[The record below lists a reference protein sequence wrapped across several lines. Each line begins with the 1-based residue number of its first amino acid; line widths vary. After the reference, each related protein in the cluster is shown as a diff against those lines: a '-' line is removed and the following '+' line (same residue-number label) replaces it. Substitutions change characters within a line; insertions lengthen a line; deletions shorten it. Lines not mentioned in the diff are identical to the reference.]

1 MKFFI
6 VDAFSDEIFG
16 GNTAGVVVYDDIPDS
31 YMKSLAS
38 ELRFSETAFIKPLDV
53 NKFDIRFFTP
63 NAEVELCGHATIASF
78 SALRTAGYIPA
89 NGKYLMN
96 TLSGLLPVYV
106 EDDFTMMEQ
115 ASPIKGIEIDDVKT
129 LAEIMKIP
137 AEEIGDCS
145 YQLKPQVISTG
156 LFDIML
162 PVKTKEILNRIS
174 PDYFKL
180 SEFSKTYNVVGVHA
194 FTLDSSKYTA
204 SCRNFAPLYGINEEA
219 ATGTSNGALTY
230 YLYLHNV
237 INEFDK
243 NYMFS
248 QGESMNRP
256 SVITTRIEKDHDIK
270 ILCGGKSRIISSGEL
285 YI

>member
-16 GNTAGVVVYDDIPDS
+16 GNAAGVVVYDNVPDS
-31 YMKSLAS
+31 YMKGLAA
-38 ELRFSETAFIKPLDV
+38 ELKFSETAFIKPLDA

-78 SALRTAGYIPA
+78 SALRSAGYITA

-106 EDDFTMMEQ
+106 EDNFIMMEQ
-115 ASPIKGIEIDDVKT
+115 ASPVEGIEIDDVKT
-129 LAEIMKIP
+129 LADIMKIP
-137 AEEIGDCS
+137 EEEIGDCF
-145 YQLKPQVISTG
+145 YQLEPQIISTG

-162 PVKTKEILNRIS
+162 PVKTKETLNRIS
-174 PDYFKL
+174 PNYFEL
-180 SEFSKTYNVVGVHA
+180 SEFSKIYNVVGIHA
-194 FTLDSSKYTA
+194 FTLDSNGYTA
-204 SCRNFAPLYGINEEA
+204 NCRNFAPLYGINEEA

-230 YLYLHNV
+230 YLYIHNV
-237 INEFDK
+237 INELDT

-256 SVITTRIEKDHDIK
+256 SVITTRIEKKPDLK
-270 ILCGGKSRIISSGEL
+270 ILCGGRSRIISKGEL